1 MRRDLPS
8 RFECMVLSANASL
21 TTEDVMVRGLFVAA
35 TGGITITLPTPN
47 EPINAAECVVVN
59 NTNSNVAIAC
69 VNGFPNNGDSIT
81 LAAGASAF
89 LYCSQLSTTV
99 YRWAAVGAT
108 AS

>member
-8 RFECMVLSANASL
+8 RFECIVLSANASL
-21 TTEDVMVRGLFVAA
+21 TTEEVMLRGLFVAS

-59 NTNSNVAIAC
+59 NTNSNVTIAC

-89 LYCSQLSTTV
+89 LYCAQVSATV
-99 YRWAAVGAT
+99 YRWAPIGAT